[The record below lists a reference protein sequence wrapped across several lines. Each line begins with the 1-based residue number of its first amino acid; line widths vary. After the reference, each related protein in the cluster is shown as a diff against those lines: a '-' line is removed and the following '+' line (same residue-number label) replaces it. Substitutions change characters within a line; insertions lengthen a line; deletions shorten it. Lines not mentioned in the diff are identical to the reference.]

1 MTRRI
6 EFLIKPDGTIVEK
19 VLEGSGNAC
28 IMDTAPMESAL
39 GEVISREMLPEYYEN
54 LENLDNM
61 VSSAETAY

>member
-61 VSSAETAY
+61 LSSAETAY

>member
-6 EFLIKPDGTIVEK
+6 EFLIKSDGTIVEK
-19 VLEGSGNAC
+19 VLESSGNAC
-28 IMDTAPMESAL
+28 IVDTAPVESAL